1 MIKRLPELRDILQV
15 YAVIAVM
22 FSGWTILAFLW
33 KLPAWLLL
41 LNLGEILTIFAY
53 AMTANLLETLAVLF
67 TLLLLC
73 FFLPSRFLRED
84 FAVRGSIL
92 AIGLIGSLMAFVGVH
107 LQTGIKN
114 GPLLFAGPLLAI
126 FLTMGVLWLVSSSRH
141 GSPLRS
147 GVLWISDRLT
157 VFLVIL
163 LPLFVVLSA
172 YVFYRNLG

>member
-1 MIKRLPELRDILQV
+1 MQQRLPKILDILQV

-114 GPLLFAGPLLAI
+114 GPLLFA
-126 FLTMGVLWLVSSSRH
+126 
-141 GSPLRS
+141 
-147 GVLWISDRLT
+147 
-157 VFLVIL
+157 
-163 LPLFVVLSA
+163 
-172 YVFYRNLG
+172 